1 VILGILQ
8 FDLHIYDAESLK
20 DKRRVVLSVKDRLH
34 REHMVAVAEVAHQE
48 TLNLARLGLAM
59 VGSDGKHV
67 GQTLDRIVAKLRAI
81 PDAELGDV
89 SRQVLHA
96 SQMEWQD
103 VDPEAE
109 ALDDASLADEMLARA
124 SELAAELAGQ
134 SAGESANASSAEYLH
149 DQHVSAPVELPA
161 IPPTRH
167 GAHRPARS
175 SSVSEPESR
184 H

>member
-1 VILGILQ
+1 MLLGILQ
-8 FDLHIYDAESLK
+8 FDLHIHDASSLK

-96 SQMEWQD
+96 SQLELED
-103 VDPEAE
+103 VDLEAE
-109 ALDDASLADEMLARA
+109 ARDDASLADEMLARA
-124 SELAAELAGQ
+124 GELALELA
-134 SAGESANASSAEYLH
+134 SDLGEEATNESLN
-149 DQHVSAPVELPA
+149 DQHVPPPVDMPP

-167 GAHRPARS
+167 GAHRPTRS
-175 SSVSEPESR
+175 NSVSSPDSPR
-184 H
+184 